1 MESHISTL
9 FNSILSS
16 IKNYEDRTNKQIS
29 NHDNIIKEK
38 DQQIQVL
45 NDLKQKQQNEMED
58 FLKVSYATR
67 WKNSAEEF
75 EKKNIH
81 LQNKIESLTR
91 TNERLNSKL
100 DSLTEL
106 VSEQTQTDDVVCAE
120 SHDELHHKEEKE
132 ITIKTKKGAIYILK
146 NGQLLK
152 DNKLVGEVVT

>member
-1 MESHISTL
+1 MESQISTL
-9 FNSILSS
+9 FNSVLSS
-16 IKNYEDRTNKQIS
+16 IKDYEDRTNKQIS
-29 NHDNIIKEK
+29 NHDNIIREK
-38 DQQIQVL
+38 NQQIKVL
-45 NDLKQKQQNEMED
+45 NDLKEKQQQEMND
-58 FLKVSYATR
+58 FLKVSYAKR

-81 LQNKIESLTR
+81 LQDKIESLTR
-91 TNERLNSKL
+91 TNEKLNSKL

-106 VSEQTQTDDVVCAE
+106 VSEETQTECDTSVQIN
-120 SHDELHHKEEKE
+120 DEIQSEEKE